1 MWVGGLIL
9 VPATEFAQVTDGGDS
24 SSSNFEQSRGGCKN
38 ERTGMAWK
46 PFKGEGKGGSLGTP
60 LDTPVDASNELV
72 SKPKKVMPKPLK
84 ANTKAD
90 VQDMFDSKYYRFPE
104 TPFWNGKSLWHV
116 NRGTHVLWKNIP
128 LGPNGGESTKHEVF
142 HGECHGWEGDLV
154 IVS

>member
-1 MWVGGLIL
+1 VGGLIL
-9 VPATEFAQVTDGGDS
+9 VPATEFAQVADGGDS
-24 SSSNFEQSRGGCKN
+24 SSSNNSWGEPVEHHGKG
-38 ERTGMAWK
+38 WK

-72 SKPKKVMPKPLK
+72 SGPKKVMPKPLL

-90 VQDMFDSKYYRFPE
+90 VQYLFDTKYFKFPE
-104 TPFWNGKSLWHV
+104 TPFWNGKNLWHV

-128 LGPNGGESTKHEVF
+128 KGKNGGESTKHEVF
-142 HGECHGWEGDLV
+142 HGECHGWEGDQV